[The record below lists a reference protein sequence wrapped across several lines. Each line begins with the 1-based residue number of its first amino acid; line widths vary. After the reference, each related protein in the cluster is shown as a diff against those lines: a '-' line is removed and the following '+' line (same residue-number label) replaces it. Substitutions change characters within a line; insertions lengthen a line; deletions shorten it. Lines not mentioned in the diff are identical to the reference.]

1 MKELIKKFS
10 AVAVFAIIFISVAGC
25 EEQQKTSN
33 TKKDRVF
40 AAQNI
45 ELKGQLERCN
55 NQVAKLL
62 EEKETLRESH
72 QKAIKDM
79 TENVFIKVLDENKAL
94 RDENE
99 ALKSQIEQRD

>member
-1 MKELIKKFS
+1 MKGLIKKFS
-10 AVAVFAIIFISVAGC
+10 VVVVCAIIFISVAGC

-55 NQVAKLL
+55 DQVAKLL
-62 EEKETLRESH
+62 EEKKTLRESH
-72 QKAIKDM
+72 QKAIKELM
-79 TENVFIKVLDENKAL
+79 EEVLLKVLEENKAL
-94 RDENE
+94 RDEND